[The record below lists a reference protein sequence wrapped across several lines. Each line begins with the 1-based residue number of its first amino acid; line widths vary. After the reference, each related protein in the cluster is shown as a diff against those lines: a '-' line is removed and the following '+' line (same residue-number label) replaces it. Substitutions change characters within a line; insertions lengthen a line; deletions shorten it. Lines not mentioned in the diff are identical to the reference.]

1 MQDETQTHDP
11 PSWIGPCSEH
21 ICHLAIGPPLETIAP
36 PLETLSRHL
45 AEREDRDRF
54 LGARSVQGEAE
65 NLQRQH
71 QAKYGLQKSHQD
83 DRSWT
88 MGAAR
93 RACPHFR
100 RQANHMKRQ
109 LRAWPT
115 IPASQADFMAH
126 CRRLKHKFECNKVQM
141 QLATPP
147 EVLNPR
153 VLYKAQMRF
162 ELLNSQPQNHVESC
176 SPDPESESESWS
188 DCFDI
193 SPSW

>member
-1 MQDETQTHDP
+1 M
-11 PSWIGPCSEH
+11 IR
-21 ICHLAIGPPLETIAP
+21 HLGLAHARNTFAIWRLGRRLRR
-36 PLETLSRHL
+36 LRRRLSRSAASWL
-45 AEREDRDRF
+45 REKSQIASWEPHQYDEKLRSFRGSIKQNIACRDAMKRI
-54 LGARSVQGEAE
+54 E
-65 NLQRQH
+65 QRLSIRRRE
-71 QAKYGLQKSHQD
+71 QAHIFQ
-83 DRSWT
+83 
-88 MGAAR
+88 
-93 RACPHFR
+93 

-153 VLYKAQMRF
+153 DAYKAQMRF

>member
-1 MQDETQTHDP
+1 M
-11 PSWIGPCSEH
+11 I
-21 ICHLAIGPPLETIAP
+21 
-36 PLETLSRHL
+36 RHL
-45 AEREDRDRF
+45 SLAHARNTFAIWRLGRRLRRLRRRLRRSAAIWLREKIEIDSWEPDLYKEKLRNFRGNIKQNMACKKAIKMIDRGLWELRGER
-54 LGARSVQGEAE
+54 A
-65 NLQRQH
+65 H
-71 QAKYGLQKSHQD
+71 I
-83 DRSWT
+83 
-88 MGAAR
+88 
-93 RACPHFR
+93 FR